1 MTERARKIEE
11 KAQSEM
17 DKIETLKARELD
29 KAKREAQKLI
39 DAAERKSSQ
48 FLLELDKLKKEQT
61 SSNATEIALALSI
74 TS

>member
-39 DAAERKSSQ
+39 DAAETKDQ
-48 FLLELDKLKKEQT
+48 TNFFLNLI
-61 SSNATEIALALSI
+61 N
-74 TS
+74 